1 MAVSYNFQRL
11 YFKYKTGTG
20 TTTQVFYSDTGTS
33 IKLSCK
39 VYFQF
44 SPFFNWFFFTF
55 NCAFLVFRNVQAA
68 DMVVYVQNNLWSCL
82 QCTLPPPCQIKF
94 LWSLVADF
102 LSLSPW

>member
-68 DMVVYVQNNLWSCL
+68 DMVVYVQNNLWAVP
-82 QCTLPPPCQIKF
+82 QF
-94 LWSLVADF
+94 F
-102 LSLSPW
+102 